1 MAISFVSQTAPAR
14 LASLLMGFW
23 LTANFF
29 ASLIG
34 GYVAGMVQ
42 RIERG
47 EVFTLLGG
55 QADFFLIF
63 VGSCL
68 LAGCLLGL
76 LVPTLRRLMGD
87 EGRLRPAP
95 VRQR

>member
-1 MAISFVSQTAPAR
+1 
-14 LASLLMGFW
+14 MGVW

-47 EVFTLLGG
+47 EVFTVLGG

-63 VGSCL
+63 VLVCL

-76 LVPTLRRLMGD
+76 LGPTLRRLMGD
-87 EGRLRPAP
+87 HGSLSPQPGR
-95 VRQR
+95 